1 MVELAVFNHR
11 KHADAEKGLRKR
23 CSLFERK
30 GAWPGVRN
38 RFGGSQDASRKT
50 RACSHS
56 PATTTTPTPPTKTP
70 RLPPIFLP
78 TAPFLFAAVP
88 PTGDVVPG
96 AGPVAL
102 EEGEESPGLLVAD
115 EPGDPD
121 PDPDPDDDDGHGS
134 FVQG

>member
-50 RACSHS
+50 RARSHS
-56 PATTTTPTPPTKTP
+56 PATTTTPTPPFTMLIKVKV
-70 RLPPIFLP
+70 RGQFVYLGLEH
-78 TAPFLFAAVP
+78 ASDPFTDAY
-88 PTGDVVPG
+88 GKG
-96 AGPVAL
+96 GAL
-102 EEGEESPGLLVAD
+102 EVPHIDVSI
-115 EPGDPD
+115 
-121 PDPDPDDDDGHGS
+121 
-134 FVQG
+134 